1 MLYMMYYIITYYII
15 YNVICSML
23 YGVGGG
29 GVCVMTMRKEATN
42 LKEIKEEY
50 MGEMM
55 LL

>member
-1 MLYMMYYIITYYII
+1 MFYAIWC
-15 YNVICSML
+15 VW
-23 YGVGGG
+23 GGG